1 MKCKKIVSTLLAS
14 AIITTSVFTGDFMT
28 ANAATVGESMPAPV
42 AKYTFDDT
50 LDGLNGAK
58 ATAYGSA
65 ISEYTGEVQY
75 VEGVA
80 GKALKFDGYGVCLA
94 EKNIGSTFTY
104 NVWINPTADLHNFQT
119 VTQFGTPEANNDNW
133 ISLAGAWE
141 ADGADDGTAAEEK
154 FLLWDGAR
162 ELKGNAGEITFDM
175 KKNAWS
181 MLTVTQQDKV
191 MSIYLNGKL
200 IGSTPALTRDVLNGE
215 NSGISIGVNNFTADG
230 TFPGYVDDVTV
241 YNSALTAA
249 QIRYLYDG
257 KDEEDIFKEEE
268 FSVTEELTML
278 KGDKRTIAV
287 TLPST
292 IAAENATISYQSNNE
307 EIATVDNGTVTG
319 VNVGETTI
327 TTSVKVGSTTLK
339 KDTTVTVES
348 SENVKEGV
356 AVEYDLTQMTEDG
369 KLKDVSGR
377 GNDAAVE
384 GKSGISFVKEN
395 GKTVMKMAGNDSYI
409 KLPLSIM
416 DSLTDKEQFTIE
428 TTFAKSSACGNNA
441 WLFCLGSK
449 VKSTG
454 TNYMFLSPNFESKTL
469 RAGIKNSGTEKLF
482 GTSIQPAVDTYYTVD
497 MVFNKGTVKLYWNGQ
512 LLKGDDG
519 TELKSGYS
527 IMDDVVTPGT
537 ENGILGYI
545 GKSCWSGDKNYQG
558 KVASFKIYDKAM
570 TDEEIQL
577 SDPKYQEAFKK
588 NLEDLTVADILSSN
602 ASASEVKYNLNL
614 PAILNEIAV
623 TWTSDKPEVVSAAG
637 VVTNG
642 TEDIEV
648 KLTATITTGALT
660 ATKDFN
666 ITVKALD
673 KSELT
678 AVIANA
684 QALIN
689 DPYIVKDSVSAVQT
703 AINDAANVATQS
715 DVDKAVKKINKAM
728 NKVEYVDTYV
738 NPFEYINGSSYSQ
751 TAAVAVGGTAR
762 VFTLPDSIKDTVTV
776 SYASANT
783 DIAAIDANGVVT
795 GLKDG
800 YASVVTTV
808 TAKYDGFKMEY
819 QTVVT
824 VGTPTGKVITPEPQ
838 VITVTAA
845 VKDATIVKGQTT
857 QVTVTAPA
865 GATVTYRAKGA
876 VAVTSTGTITG
887 KKGGTGTVYAT
898 VIVNGKKAVRKVT
911 VNVGDISGKGTVK
924 VKKSLKLSVKG
935 ISGKVKWSVNKKKL
949 ATISSKGV
957 LKAKKKGK
965 VTVTAKVGNYTMKK
979 TITIKK

>member
-1 MKCKKIVSTLLAS
+1 MKCKKIVSGLLAS

-28 ANAATVGESMPAPV
+28 ANAATVGESMPTPV
-42 AKYTFDDT
+42 ATYTFDGT
-50 LDGLNGAK
+50 LSSKEGATAK
-58 ATAYGSA
+58 AYAKKYGAYSGD
-65 ISEYTGEVQY
+65 ITY
-75 VEGVA
+75 VA
-80 GKALKFDGYGVCLA
+80 GRNAAITSDTDDKAVQLGSYGLELA
-94 EKNIGSTFTY
+94 EKNIGTEY
-104 NVWINPTADLHNFQT
+104 T
-119 VTQFGTPEANNDNW
+119 VSCWVKPDGTIANNMPVIALGYHTPELWTAISGDGGTNACKVWANDKVNNKFAW
-133 ISLAGAWE
+133 KTLGNMTIPSGEWSMVTLSQTAGTLSMYLN
-141 ADGADDGTAAEEK
+141 GNLVGTAAAP
-154 FLLWDGAR
+154 D
-162 ELKGNAGEITFDM
+162 IM
-175 KKNAWS
+175 
-181 MLTVTQQDKV
+181 
-191 MSIYLNGKL
+191 
-200 IGSTPALTRDVLNGE
+200 NGE
-215 NSGISIGVNNFTADG
+215 NAAIDLGVNNWDDLFTG
-230 TFPGYVDDVTV
+230 QMDDVSV
-241 YNSALTAA
+241 YNRSLTAT
-249 QIRYLYDG
+249 QVRYLYDG
-257 KDEEDIFKEEE
+257 KDEETVFKEEG
-268 FSVTEELTML
+268 FTVTDELTMFQNE
-278 KGDKRTIAV
+278 KRTIAV
-287 TLPST
+287 TLPSAV
-292 IAAENATISYQSNNE
+292 AAENATISYQSKNE
-307 EIATVDNGTVTG
+307 DVATVDNGTVTG
-319 VNVGETTI
+319 VGVGKTTI
-327 TTSVKVGSTTLK
+327 TTSVKVGATTLT

-348 SENVKEGV
+348 SDNLKEGI
-356 AVEYDLTQMTEDG
+356 AAEYDLTQIVDG

-384 GKSGISFVKEN
+384 GKSGISFVEED
-395 GKTVMKMAGNDSYI
+395 GKTVMKMASDDSYI

-449 VKSTG
+449 VKNSG

-469 RAGIKNSGTEKLF
+469 RAGIKDSGTEKLF

-512 LLKGDDG
+512 LIKGDDG

-545 GKSCWSGDKNYQG
+545 GKSCWAPDKNYQG

-577 SDPKYQEAFKK
+577 SDPKYQEALEK

-602 ASASEVKYNLNL
+602 TSASEVKYNLNL
-614 PAILNEIAV
+614 PATLNEINV
-623 TWTSDKPEVVSAAG
+623 TWTSDKPEVISEKGIVKNGAEDTT
-637 VVTNG
+637 VT
-642 TEDIEV
+642 
-648 KLTATITTGALT
+648 LTATITSGALT
-660 ATKDFN
+660 ADKDFTF
-666 ITVKALD
+666 TVKALD

-678 AVIANA
+678 ATIEKA
-684 QALIN
+684 QALVSN
-689 DPYIVKDSVSAVQT
+689 PYVAADTVSAVQT
-703 AINDAANVATQS
+703 AIADADKAATQS

-728 NKVEYVDTYV
+728 NKAEYVDAYV
-738 NPFEYINGSSYSQ
+738 NPFEYINSSSYSQ
-751 TAAVAVGGTAR
+751 TATVAAGGTAR

-776 SYASANT
+776 SYASANP

>member
-1 MKCKKIVSTLLAS
+1 MKCKKIVSGLLAS
-14 AIITTSVFTGDFMT
+14 AIITTSVFTGDFVT

-42 AKYTFDDT
+42 ATYTFDGT
-50 LDGLNGAK
+50 LSSKEGTTAK
-58 ATAYGSA
+58 AYARAYGAYSGD
-65 ISEYTGEVQY
+65 ITY
-75 VEGVA
+75 VA
-80 GKALKFDGYGVCLA
+80 GRNAAITSDTEDKAVQLGSYGLELE
-94 EKNIGSTFTY
+94 EKNIGTEY
-104 NVWINPTADLHNFQT
+104 T
-119 VTQFGTPEANNDNW
+119 VSCWVKPDGTIANNMPVIALGYHTPELWTAISGDGGTNACKVWANDKVNNKFAW
-133 ISLAGAWE
+133 KTLGNMTIPSGEWSMVTLSQTAGTLSMYLN
-141 ADGADDGTAAEEK
+141 GNLVGTAAAP
-154 FLLWDGAR
+154 D
-162 ELKGNAGEITFDM
+162 IM
-175 KKNAWS
+175 
-181 MLTVTQQDKV
+181 
-191 MSIYLNGKL
+191 
-200 IGSTPALTRDVLNGE
+200 NGE
-215 NSGISIGVNNFTADG
+215 NAAIDLGVNNWDDLFTG
-230 TFPGYVDDVTV
+230 QMDDVSV
-241 YNSALTAA
+241 YNRSLTAT
-249 QIRYLYDG
+249 QVRYLYDG
-257 KDEEDIFKEEE
+257 KDEETVFKEEG
-268 FSVTEELTML
+268 FTVTDELTMFQ
-278 KGDKRTIAV
+278 KEKRTITV
-287 TLPST
+287 TLPSAV
-292 IAAENATISYQSNNE
+292 AAENATISYQSNNE
-307 EIATVDNGTVTG
+307 DIATVDNGTVTG
-319 VNVGETTI
+319 VNAGETTI
-327 TTSVKVGSTTLK
+327 TTSVTVGSTTLK

-348 SENVKEGV
+348 SENLKEGI
-356 AVEYDLTQMTEDG
+356 AVEYDLTQIVDG

-384 GKSGISFVKEN
+384 GEAGISFVEED
-395 GKTVMKMAGNDSYI
+395 GKTVMKMASNDSYI

-454 TNYMFLSPNFESKTL
+454 TNYMFLSPHFNSSTL
-469 RAGIKNSGTEKLF
+469 RAGIKDSGTEKLF

-512 LLKGDDG
+512 LIKGDDG

-545 GKSCWSGDKNYQG
+545 GKSCWAPDKNYQG

-577 SDPKYQEAFKK
+577 SDPKYQEALKK

-614 PAILNEIAV
+614 PATLNEIAV

-642 TEDIEV
+642 TEDTEV
-648 KLTATITTGALT
+648 KLTATITTGALS

-666 ITVKALD
+666 VTVKALD

-689 DPYIVKDSVSAVQT
+689 DPYIVADSVSAVRT
-703 AINDAANVATQS
+703 AISDAANVATQS

-728 NKVEYVDTYV
+728 NKAEYVDAYV
-738 NPFEYINGSSYSQ
+738 NPFEYINSSSYSQ
-751 TAAVAVGGTAR
+751 TAAVAAGGTAR

-776 SYASANT
+776 SYASANP

-824 VGTPTGKVITPEPQ
+824 VGTPTGKVITPKPQ

>member
-14 AIITTSVFTGDFMT
+14 AIITTSVFTGDLVT

-42 AKYTFDDT
+42 ATYDFNGT
-50 LDGLNGAK
+50 LDSNIGTK
-58 ATAYGSA
+58 ATAYARSYGTYSGD
-65 ISEYTGEVQY
+65 ITY
-75 VEGVA
+75 VEGRNTAITSAVEN
-80 GKALKFDGYGVCLA
+80 KAVQLGSYGLELA
-94 EKNIGSTFTY
+94 EKKIGSAYTVSCWVKPDGTIAENMPILALGY
-104 NVWINPTADLHNFQT
+104 HTPEYWTAVAGNKTGTNTCKIWTNDKVNSKFAWSTLGT
-119 VTQFGTPEANNDNW
+119 VTIP
-133 ISLAGAWE
+133 S
-141 ADGADDGTAAEEK
+141 
-154 FLLWDGAR
+154 
-162 ELKGNAGEITFDM
+162 GE
-175 KKNAWS
+175 WS
-181 MLTVTQQDKV
+181 MLTLSQNGGTLS
-191 MSIYLNGKL
+191 MYLNGNL
-200 IGSTPALTRDVLNGE
+200 IGTAAAPEIMTGE
-215 NSGISIGVNNFTADG
+215 NAAIDLGVNNWDTPFAG
-230 TFPGYVDDVTV
+230 QVDDVSV
-241 YNSALTAA
+241 YNTSLTAA
-249 QIRYLYDG
+249 QVRYLYDG
-257 KDEEDIFKEEE
+257 KDEETVFKEEG
-268 FSVTEELTML
+268 FTVTDELTMFQNE
-278 KGDKRTIAV
+278 KRTITV
-287 TLPST
+287 TLPSAV
-292 IAAENATISYQSNNE
+292 AAENATISYQSNNE
-307 EIATVDNGTVTG
+307 DIATVDNGTVTG
-319 VNVGETTI
+319 VNAGETTI
-327 TTSVKVGSTTLK
+327 TTSVTVGSTTLK

-348 SENVKEGV
+348 SENLKEGI
-356 AVEYDLTQMTEDG
+356 AVEYDLTRIVDG

-384 GKSGISFVKEN
+384 GEAGISFVEED
-395 GKTVMKMAGNDSYI
+395 GKTVMKMASNDSYI

-469 RAGIKNSGTEKLF
+469 RAGIKNSGSEKLF

-512 LLKGDDG
+512 LIKGDDG

-545 GKSCWSGDKNYQG
+545 GKSCWAPDKNYQG

-577 SDPKYQEAFKK
+577 SDPKYQEALEK
-588 NLEDLTVADILSSN
+588 NFEDLTVADILSSN

-614 PAILNEIAV
+614 PATLNEIAV

-642 TEDIEV
+642 TEDTEV
-648 KLTATITTGALT
+648 KLTATITTGALS

-666 ITVKALD
+666 VTVKALD

-689 DPYIVKDSVSAVQT
+689 DPYIVADSVSAVRT
-703 AINDAANVATQS
+703 AISDAANVATQS

-728 NKVEYVDTYV
+728 NKAEYVDTYV
-738 NPFEYINGSSYSQ
+738 NPFEYINSSSYSQ

-776 SYASANT
+776 SYASANP

>member
-1 MKCKKIVSTLLAS
+1 MKCKKIVSGLLAS
-14 AIITTSVFTGDFMT
+14 AIITTSVFTGDLVT

-42 AKYTFDDT
+42 ATYTFDGT
-50 LDGLNGAK
+50 LSSKEGATAK
-58 ATAYGSA
+58 AYAKKYGAYSGD
-65 ISEYTGEVQY
+65 ITY
-75 VEGVA
+75 VA
-80 GKALKFDGYGVCLA
+80 GRNAAITSDTDDKAVQLGSYGLELA
-94 EKNIGSTFTY
+94 EKNIGTEY
-104 NVWINPTADLHNFQT
+104 T
-119 VTQFGTPEANNDNW
+119 VSCWVKPDGTIANNMPVIALGYHTPELWTAISGDGGTNACKVWANDKVNNKFAW
-133 ISLAGAWE
+133 KTLGNMTIPSGEWSMVTLSQTAGTLSMYLN
-141 ADGADDGTAAEEK
+141 GNLVGTAAAP
-154 FLLWDGAR
+154 D
-162 ELKGNAGEITFDM
+162 IM
-175 KKNAWS
+175 
-181 MLTVTQQDKV
+181 
-191 MSIYLNGKL
+191 
-200 IGSTPALTRDVLNGE
+200 NGE
-215 NSGISIGVNNFTADG
+215 NAAIDLGVNNWDDLFTG
-230 TFPGYVDDVTV
+230 QMDDVSV
-241 YNSALTAA
+241 YNRSLTAT
-249 QIRYLYDG
+249 QVRYLYDG
-257 KDEEDIFKEEE
+257 KDEETVFKEEG
-268 FSVTEELTML
+268 FTVTDELTMFQNE
-278 KGDKRTIAV
+278 KRTIAV
-287 TLPST
+287 TLPSAV
-292 IAAENATISYQSNNE
+292 AAENATISYQSKNE
-307 EIATVDNGTVTG
+307 DVATVDNGTVTG
-319 VNVGETTI
+319 VGVGETTI
-327 TTSVKVGSTTLK
+327 TTSVKVGATTLT

-348 SENVKEGV
+348 SDNLKEGI
-356 AVEYDLTQMTEDG
+356 AAEYDLTQIVDG

-384 GKSGISFVKEN
+384 GESGISFVKED
-395 GKTVMKMAGNDSYI
+395 GKTVMKMASNDSYI

-449 VKSTG
+449 VKNSG

-469 RAGIKNSGTEKLF
+469 RAGIKDSGTEKLF

-512 LLKGDDG
+512 LIKGDDG

-545 GKSCWSGDKNYQG
+545 GKSCWAPDKNYQG

-577 SDPKYQEAFKK
+577 SDPKYQEALEK

-614 PAILNEIAV
+614 PATLNEINV
-623 TWTSDKPEVVSAAG
+623 TWTSDKPEVISEKGIVKNGAEDTT
-637 VVTNG
+637 VT
-642 TEDIEV
+642 
-648 KLTATITTGALT
+648 LTATITSGALT
-660 ATKDFN
+660 ADKDFTF
-666 ITVKALD
+666 TVKALD

-678 AVIANA
+678 ATIEKA
-684 QALIN
+684 QALVSN
-689 DPYIVKDSVSAVQT
+689 PYVAADTVSAVQT
-703 AINDAANVATQS
+703 AIADADKAATQS

-728 NKVEYVDTYV
+728 NKAEYVDAYV
-738 NPFEYINGSSYSQ
+738 NPFEYINSSSYSQ
-751 TAAVAVGGTAR
+751 TATVAAGGTAR

-776 SYASANT
+776 SYASANP

>member
-14 AIITTSVFTGDFMT
+14 AIITTSVFTGDLVT

-42 AKYTFDDT
+42 ATYTFDGT
-50 LDGLNGAK
+50 LSSKEGTTAK
-58 ATAYGSA
+58 AYAQKYGAYSGD
-65 ISEYTGEVQY
+65 ITY
-75 VEGVA
+75 VA
-80 GKALKFDGYGVCLA
+80 GRNAAITSDTEDKAVQLGSYGLELA
-94 EKNIGSTFTY
+94 EKNIGTEY
-104 NVWINPTADLHNFQT
+104 T
-119 VTQFGTPEANNDNW
+119 VSCWVKPDGTIANNTPVIALGYHTPEFWTAISGDGGTNTCKVWTNDAINSKFKW
-133 ISLAGAWE
+133 QTLASM
-141 ADGADDGTAAEEK
+141 TVPS
-154 FLLWDGAR
+154 
-162 ELKGNAGEITFDM
+162 GE
-175 KKNAWS
+175 WS
-181 MLTVTQQDKV
+181 MLTLSQSADTLS
-191 MSIYLNGKL
+191 MYLNGNL
-200 IGSTPALTRDVLNGE
+200 IGTATAPDIMNAEKAAIDL
-215 NSGISIGVNNFTADG
+215 GVNNWDTPFAG
-230 TFPGYVDDVTV
+230 QVDDVYV
-241 YNSALTAA
+241 YNESLTAT
-249 QIRYLYDG
+249 QVRYLYDG
-257 KDEEDIFKEEE
+257 KDEETVFKEEG
-268 FSVTEELTML
+268 FTVTDELTMFQ
-278 KGDKRTIAV
+278 KEKRTITV
-287 TLPST
+287 TLPSAV
-292 IAAENATISYQSNNE
+292 AAENATISYQSNNE
-307 EIATVDNGTVTG
+307 DIATVDNGTVTG
-319 VNVGETTI
+319 VNAGETTI
-327 TTSVKVGSTTLK
+327 TTSVTVGSTTLK

-348 SENVKEGV
+348 SENLKEGI
-356 AVEYDLTQMTEDG
+356 AVEYDLTQIVDG

-384 GKSGISFVKEN
+384 GEAGISFVEED
-395 GKTVMKMAGNDSYI
+395 GKTVMKMASNDSYI

-469 RAGIKNSGTEKLF
+469 RAGIKNSGSEKLF

-512 LLKGDDG
+512 LIKGDDG

-545 GKSCWSGDKNYQG
+545 GKSCWAPDKNYQG

-577 SDPKYQEAFKK
+577 SDPKYQEALEK

-614 PAILNEIAV
+614 PATLNEITV

-642 TEDIEV
+642 TEDTKV
-648 KLTATITTGALT
+648 KLTATITTGALS

-666 ITVKALD
+666 VTVKALD

-689 DPYIVKDSVSAVQT
+689 DPYIVADSVSAVRT
-703 AINDAANVATQS
+703 AISDAANVATQS

-728 NKVEYVDTYV
+728 NKAEYVDTYV
-738 NPFEYINGSSYSQ
+738 NPFEYINSSSYSQ

-776 SYASANT
+776 SYASANP

-800 YASVVTTV
+800 YASVVATV

-824 VGTPTGKVITPEPQ
+824 VGTPTGKVITPKPQ

-965 VTVTAKVGNYTMKK
+965 VTITAKVGNYTMKK

>member
-14 AIITTSVFTGDFMT
+14 AIITTSVFTGDLVT

-42 AKYTFDDT
+42 ATYDFNGT
-50 LDGLNGAK
+50 LDSNIGTK
-58 ATAYGSA
+58 ATAYARSYGTYSGD
-65 ISEYTGEVQY
+65 ITY
-75 VEGVA
+75 VEGRNTAITSAVEN
-80 GKALKFDGYGVCLA
+80 KAVQLGSYGLELA
-94 EKNIGSTFTY
+94 EKKIGSAYTVSCWVKPDGTIAENMPILALGY
-104 NVWINPTADLHNFQT
+104 HTPEYWTAVAGNKTGTNTCKIWTNDKVNSKFAWSTLGT
-119 VTQFGTPEANNDNW
+119 VTIP
-133 ISLAGAWE
+133 S
-141 ADGADDGTAAEEK
+141 
-154 FLLWDGAR
+154 
-162 ELKGNAGEITFDM
+162 GE
-175 KKNAWS
+175 WS
-181 MLTVTQQDKV
+181 MLTLSQNGGTLS
-191 MSIYLNGKL
+191 MYLNGNL
-200 IGSTPALTRDVLNGE
+200 IGTAAAPEIMTGE
-215 NSGISIGVNNFTADG
+215 NAAIDLGVNNWDTPFAG
-230 TFPGYVDDVTV
+230 QVDDVSV
-241 YNSALTAA
+241 YNTSLTAA
-249 QIRYLYDG
+249 QVRYLYDG
-257 KDEEDIFKEEE
+257 KDEETVFKEEG
-268 FSVTEELTML
+268 FTVTDELTMFQNE
-278 KGDKRTIAV
+278 KRTITV
-287 TLPST
+287 TLPSAV
-292 IAAENATISYQSNNE
+292 AAENATISYQSNNE
-307 EIATVDNGTVTG
+307 DIATVDNGTVTG
-319 VNVGETTI
+319 VNAGETTI
-327 TTSVKVGSTTLK
+327 TTSVTVGSTTLK

-348 SENVKEGV
+348 SENLKEGI
-356 AVEYDLTQMTEDG
+356 AVEYDLTRIVDG

-384 GKSGISFVKEN
+384 GEAGISFVEED
-395 GKTVMKMAGNDSYI
+395 GKTVMKMASNDSYI

-469 RAGIKNSGTEKLF
+469 RAGIKNSGSEKLF

-512 LLKGDDG
+512 LIKGDDG

-545 GKSCWSGDKNYQG
+545 GKSCWAPDKNYQG

-577 SDPKYQEAFKK
+577 SDPKYQEALEK
-588 NLEDLTVADILSSN
+588 NFEDLTVADILSSN

-614 PAILNEIAV
+614 PATLNEIAV

-642 TEDIEV
+642 TEDTEV
-648 KLTATITTGALT
+648 KLTATITTGALS

-666 ITVKALD
+666 VTVKALD

-689 DPYIVKDSVSAVQT
+689 DPYIVADSVSAVRT
-703 AINDAANVATQS
+703 AISDAANVATQS

-728 NKVEYVDTYV
+728 NKAEYVDTYV
-738 NPFEYINGSSYSQ
+738 NPFEYINSSSYSQ

-776 SYASANT
+776 SYASANP

-824 VGTPTGKVITPEPQ
+824 VGTPTGKVITPKPQ

>member
-1 MKCKKIVSTLLAS
+1 MKCKKIVSGLLAS

-42 AKYTFDDT
+42 ATYTFDGT
-50 LDGLNGAK
+50 LSSKEGTTAK
-58 ATAYGSA
+58 AYARAYGAYSGD
-65 ISEYTGEVQY
+65 ITY
-75 VEGVA
+75 VA
-80 GKALKFDGYGVCLA
+80 GRNAAITSDTDDKAVQLGSYGLELA
-94 EKNIGSTFTY
+94 EKNIGTEY
-104 NVWINPTADLHNFQT
+104 T
-119 VTQFGTPEANNDNW
+119 VSCWVKPDGTIANNMPVIALGYHTPELWTAISGDGGTNACKVWANDKVNNKFAW
-133 ISLAGAWE
+133 KTLGNMTIPSGEWSMVTLSQTAGTLSMYLN
-141 ADGADDGTAAEEK
+141 GNLVGTAAAP
-154 FLLWDGAR
+154 D
-162 ELKGNAGEITFDM
+162 IM
-175 KKNAWS
+175 
-181 MLTVTQQDKV
+181 
-191 MSIYLNGKL
+191 
-200 IGSTPALTRDVLNGE
+200 NGE
-215 NSGISIGVNNFTADG
+215 NAAIDLGVNNWDDLFTG
-230 TFPGYVDDVTV
+230 QMDDVSV
-241 YNSALTAA
+241 YNRSLTAT
-249 QIRYLYDG
+249 QVRYLYDG
-257 KDEEDIFKEEE
+257 KDEETVFKEEG
-268 FSVTEELTML
+268 FTVTDELTMFQ
-278 KGDKRTIAV
+278 KEKRTITV
-287 TLPST
+287 TLPSAV
-292 IAAENATISYQSNNE
+292 AAENATISYQSKNE
-307 EIATVDNGTVTG
+307 DVATVDNGTVTG
-319 VNVGETTI
+319 VGVGETTI
-327 TTSVKVGSTTLK
+327 TTSVKVGATTLT

-348 SENVKEGV
+348 SDNLKEGI
-356 AVEYDLTQMTEDG
+356 AAEYDLTQIVDG

-384 GKSGISFVKEN
+384 GESGISFVEED
-395 GKTVMKMAGNDSYI
+395 GKTVMKMASNDSYI

-449 VKSTG
+449 VKNSG

-469 RAGIKNSGTEKLF
+469 RAGIKDSGTEKLF

-512 LLKGDDG
+512 LIKGDDG

-545 GKSCWSGDKNYQG
+545 GKSCWAPDKNYQG

-577 SDPKYQEAFKK
+577 SDPKYQEALEK

-614 PAILNEIAV
+614 PATLNEINV
-623 TWTSDKPEVVSAAG
+623 TWTSDKPEVISEKGIVKNGAEDTT
-637 VVTNG
+637 VT
-642 TEDIEV
+642 
-648 KLTATITTGALT
+648 LTATITSGALT
-660 ATKDFN
+660 ADKDFTF
-666 ITVKALD
+666 TVKALD

-678 AVIANA
+678 ATIEKA
-684 QALIN
+684 QALVSN
-689 DPYIVKDSVSAVQT
+689 PYVAADTVSAVQT
-703 AINDAANVATQS
+703 AIADADKAATQS

-728 NKVEYVDTYV
+728 NKAEYVDAYV
-738 NPFEYINGSSYSQ
+738 NPFEYINSSSYSQ
-751 TAAVAVGGTAR
+751 TATVAAGGTAR

-776 SYASANT
+776 SYASANP